1 MYGWAL
7 HSLLLG
13 DHHCTCSSLVFTL
26 RTGFFSA
33 DLLSGDHFNVLN
45 DPFPGF
51 SPRSTLT
58 FAAYAVNALG
68 ISSVTQ
74 LVSTYEMNGTSMFRS
89 GFKLGNGYATYFPTS
104 VPLTAKRKPLK
115 NGTLVFAVTLV
126 STTTPVTVQY
136 SGILSNPPKWVSSV
150 PPVPPSPPSWESF
163 RLPQRPC
170 LQSSQ
175 PLLWLSLI
183 HI

>member
-1 MYGWAL
+1 M
-7 HSLLLG
+7 LG
-13 DHHCTCSSLVFTL
+13 AYVCY
-26 RTGFFSA
+26 
-33 DLLSGDHFNVLN
+33 
-45 DPFPGF
+45 
-51 SPRSTLT
+51 

-150 PPVPPSPPSWESF
+150 PPVPPSPPSS
-163 RLPQRPC
+163 PPSPSPYK
-170 LQSSQ
+170 SSST
-175 PLLWLSLI
+175 LNMGVFSTATATLFAIFATLI
-183 HI
+183 MAIL